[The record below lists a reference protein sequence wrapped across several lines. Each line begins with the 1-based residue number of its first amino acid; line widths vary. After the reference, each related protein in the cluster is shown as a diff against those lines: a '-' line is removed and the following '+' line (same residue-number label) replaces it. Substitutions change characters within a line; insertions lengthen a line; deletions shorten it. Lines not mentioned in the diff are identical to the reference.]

1 MRPLRERA
9 RRERLKTNM
18 KLSSYICCVLLAII
32 LVPTGVA
39 RSDTADDIFVKA
51 LAGQRIT
58 GDPSQLIPEGHTVCD
73 DVAGSYLA
81 SSAPGWTFP
90 ALGPVMADL
99 HLWLFQA
106 RSFINAAESAYCPQF
121 HGLERRRVLTAWLIE
136 LHAAAAAKAREARME
151 VTPAIW
157 REPEHVVKF

>member
-18 KLSSYICCVLLAII
+18 KLSAYICWVLLAII

-51 LAGQRIT
+51 LAGQRLT
-58 GDPSQLIPEGHTVCD
+58 GDPSQPIAEGHSVCD

-81 SSAPGWTFP
+81 GNAPDWTFP

-106 RSFINAAESAYCPQF
+106 RFFINAAESAYCPQF
-121 HGLERRRVLTAWLIE
+121 HGLERRRVLTAWLTE
-136 LHAAAAAKAREARME
+136 LRAAAAAKALARME
-151 VTPAIW
+151 VIPAIW
-157 REPEHVVKF
+157 WESCRQVLI